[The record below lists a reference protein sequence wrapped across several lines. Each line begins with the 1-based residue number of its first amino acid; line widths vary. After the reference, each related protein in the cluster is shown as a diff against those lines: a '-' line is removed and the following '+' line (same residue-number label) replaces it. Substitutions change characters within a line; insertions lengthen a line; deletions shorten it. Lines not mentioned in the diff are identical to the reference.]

1 MDLKYKIIGIAGNAG
16 SGKDTLGEN
25 FEKIL
30 TEQGIKA
37 QRLSFAFELRKSLDK
52 FLVQETGISAFTK
65 DKKEKDLIRPLLV
78 CWGTDIMRELNDN
91 IWIEKIEPSLYDNQ
105 VNIITDL
112 RFPNELKWIKDKG
125 GFSLLIKRD
134 GIKPANEYEE
144 LHNKN
149 MAKEV
154 DLEFQIGNFDDQK
167 LIQLTANEILNS
179 LINQETYDIW
189 KATCHS

>member
-1 MDLKYKIIGIAGNAG
+1 MNLDYKIIGIAGNAR

-30 TEQGIKA
+30 ADQGIKA
-37 QRLSFAFELRKSLDK
+37 QRLSFAFELRKSLDE
-52 FLVQETGISAFTK
+52 FLIKETGISAFTK
-65 DKKEKDLIRPLLV
+65 DENEKNLIRPLLV
-78 CWGTDIMRELNDN
+78 CWGTDIMRKLNDN
-91 IWIEKIEPSLYDNQ
+91 IWIEKIEPSLLNDH

-112 RFPNELKWIKDKG
+112 RFPNELKWIKENN

-134 GIKPANEYEE
+134 GINPANEYEK
-144 LHNKN
+144 LHNEN
-149 MAKEV
+149 MAQDV
-154 DLEFQIGNFDDQK
+154 DLEFEIGNFDDKK

-179 LINQETYDIW
+179 LINQETYNIW

>member
-1 MDLKYKIIGIAGNAG
+1 MNLDYKIIGIAGNAG

-30 TEQGIKA
+30 ADQGIKA
-37 QRLSFAFELRKSLDK
+37 QRLSFAFELRKSLDE
-52 FLVQETGISAFTK
+52 FLIKETGISAFTK
-65 DKKEKDLIRPLLV
+65 DKNEKNLIRPLLV
-78 CWGTDIMRELNDN
+78 CWGTDIMRKLNDN
-91 IWIEKIEPSLYDNQ
+91 IWIEKIEPSLLNDH

-112 RFPNELKWIKDKG
+112 RFPNELKWIKKNN

-134 GIKPANEYEE
+134 GINPANEYEK
-144 LHNKN
+144 LHNEN
-149 MAKEV
+149 MAQDV
-154 DLEFQIGNFDDQK
+154 DLEFEIGNFDDKK

-179 LINQETYDIW
+179 LINQKTYNIW

>member
-1 MDLKYKIIGIAGNAG
+1 MNLDYKIIGIASNAG

-30 TEQGIKA
+30 ADQGIKA
-37 QRLSFAFELRKSLDK
+37 QRLSFAFELRKSLDE
-52 FLVQETGISAFTK
+52 FLIKETGISAFTK
-65 DKKEKDLIRPLLV
+65 DENEKNLIRPLLV
-78 CWGTDIMRELNDN
+78 CWGTDIMRKLNDN
-91 IWIEKIEPSLYDNQ
+91 IWIEKIEPSLLNDH

-112 RFPNELKWIKDKG
+112 RFPNELKWIKENN

-134 GIKPANEYEE
+134 GINPANEYEK
-144 LHNKN
+144 LHNEN
-149 MAKEV
+149 MAQDV
-154 DLEFQIGNFDDQK
+154 DLEFEIGNFDDKK

-179 LINQETYDIW
+179 LINQETYNIW

>member
-1 MDLKYKIIGIAGNAG
+1 MNLDYKIIGIAGNAG

-30 TEQGIKA
+30 ADQGIKA
-37 QRLSFAFELRKSLDK
+37 QRLSFAFELRKSLDE
-52 FLVQETGISAFTK
+52 FLIKETGISAFTK
-65 DKKEKDLIRPLLV
+65 DKNEKNLIRPLLV
-78 CWGTDIMRELNDN
+78 CWGTDIMRKLNDN
-91 IWIEKIEPSLYDNQ
+91 IWIEKIEPSLLNDH

-112 RFPNELKWIKDKG
+112 RFPNELKWIKENN

-134 GIKPANEYEE
+134 GINPANEYEK
-144 LHNKN
+144 LHNEN
-149 MAKEV
+149 MAQDV
-154 DLEFQIGNFDDQK
+154 DLEFEIGNFDDQK

-179 LINQETYDIW
+179 LINQKTYNIW